1 MQYNILNTGLFMEIN
16 SSNGDQE
23 IELEAIRGED
33 HIIEITAEFPNKN
46 LRECSFEW
54 SVPLNK
60 ITCRFFP
67 SLEMNRSIP
76 PDWASPIWFEHTD
89 FMPLMT
95 LPDHEDRNQ
104 LTIAVRELTG
114 RVGIRAG
121 ICEET
126 ASVKCGVYI
135 EFFPSSAEK
144 KRKVS
149 FRLDFQNVFWSDAVR
164 SAALWMR
171 GNAEEVPISES
182 AMEPVYST
190 WYSFHQNLS
199 APLIEAECKEAVKYG
214 MKNLFVDDGWQTAD
228 NMRGYGFCGDW
239 KIQKKRFADFP
250 GHVAEVH
257 KLGMKYIIWCGISL
271 MGANA
276 ESYPLFKD
284 NTLCFKESWNCHIL
298 DPRFPE
304 VREFLCD
311 RLTELAKIS
320 GIDGYKIDFV
330 DSFAVPESEFD
341 GSGGR
346 DCAAVCTGVS
356 RLLSELTTRCRRL
369 KPDFLIEF
377 RQKYIGPEMRKYAS
391 IMRAADCPGDFL
403 SNRIRTLEMRLCC
416 PGTAVHSDMIM
427 WDKNASAETAA
438 LQILNVLFSVP
449 QISVRLNEIPQA
461 HRDMLHFWLGF
472 RQKHRELLTHG
483 NLHPEHPGSNYP
495 IIYAEDENTVIA
507 AVYDSGYIVTSPEKN
522 NYYIINGTG
531 SEQKFVIRSKTG
543 ISGSTLDVFGKFREK
558 CELKAGLSEITIPG
572 SGLFSGVGISTK

>member
-16 SSNGDQE
+16 SSNGDHD
-23 IELEAIRGED
+23 IELEAVCGED
-33 HIIEITAEFPNKN
+33 HIIEITANFPNEN

-60 ITCRFFP
+60 IACRFFP

-76 PDWASPIWFEHTD
+76 PDWASPVWFEYTD
-89 FMPLMT
+89 FMPLMA
-95 LPDHEDRNQ
+95 LPDHENRNQ
-104 LTIAVRELTG
+104 LTIVARELTG
-114 RVGIRAG
+114 RIGIKAG
-121 ICEET
+121 VCEEN

-135 EFFPSSAEK
+135 EFVPSPEEK

-149 FRLDFQNVFWSDAVR
+149 LRLDFRNIFWADAVR

-171 GNAEEVPISES
+171 ENAEKTPIPAS
-182 AMEPVYST
+182 ALEPVYST

-199 APLIEAECKEAVKYG
+199 APLIEAECEEAVKYG

-239 KIQKKRFADFP
+239 EIQKKRFSDFP
-250 GHVAEVH
+250 AHVAAIH
-257 KLGMKYIIWCGISL
+257 KLGMKYVIWCGLSL

-284 NTLCFKESWNCHIL
+284 KTLCFKESWNCYIL

-304 VREFLCD
+304 VREFLCR
-311 RLTELAKIS
+311 RLTELAEIS
-320 GIDGYKIDFV
+320 GINGYKIDFV
-330 DSFAVPESEFD
+330 DSFALPEPVLD

-346 DCAAVCTGVS
+346 DCAALCTGVA
-356 RLLSELTTRCRRL
+356 RLLSELTDRCRRL

-377 RQKYIGPEMRKYAS
+377 RQKYIGPEMRKYAP

-403 SNRIRTLEMRLCC
+403 SNRIRTLEMRLYC
-416 PGTAVHSDMIM
+416 PETAVHSDMIM
-427 WDKNASAETAA
+427 WDMNASAETAA

-449 QISVRLNEIPQA
+449 QISVKLHEIPQA
-461 HRDMLHFWLGF
+461 HRAMLRFWLDF
-472 RQKHRELLTHG
+472 CREHRELLTQG
-483 NLHPEHPGSNYP
+483 KLHPVHPESNYP
-495 IIYAEDENTVIA
+495 IVYAEDENTVVA
-507 AVYDSGYIVTSPEKN
+507 AVYDSGYIVPLPEKN

-531 SEQKFVIRSKTG
+531 SEQKFVIRSETG
-543 ISGSTLDVFGKFREK
+543 ISGSSLDVSGIFREK
-558 CELKAGLSEITIPG
+558 CELKAGSSEIPIPG
-572 SGLFSGVGISTK
+572 SGLFSGVRISAK